1 MPIRSLDITERFD
14 GLHPSETGHKI
25 YAEYLSHVLL
35 LGEKKESISGLT
47 NRVVYTE
54 NDTLNSFFKELY
66 LDFSAQS
73 AYALLDINKVAVR
86 KLVTDDEVSEAY
98 IYFYR
103 DDEVICGA
111 YVTDSVKDNVGII
124 AFTRNNI
131 SCECIV
137 DWSQIDN
144 TTVTALSVVH
154 DIATRMEYCPMIYQ
168 ERQKLSLQLGKVPKV
183 CLDLGIYDVTAG
195 YGLSSING
203 TEVRDNNYSM
213 VSDYIDL
220 SDNALSIEGAVLNRV
235 SYYDSDKNFVLTHVS
250 PNINEDYVVQNAYA
264 RVAFLNSDNPGG
276 YENLRIFNS
285 QTNDILAEKIV
296 QIQGHVTAI
305 GKAFGVSD
313 NDDANMIIREIYA
326 DFSRQETYSA
336 ADIDEFYINR
346 NNDGDWYFFI
356 RSKGAIV
363 CGGHTY
369 EKEPE
374 GVIKHTRNNIDIYA
388 IINWA
393 AVPSEAKEYNYS
405 LKFVAIDN
413 IDYCPAIKDQLSLA
427 KIDDALANLEETID
441 TIVGDKFAE
450 REIQNKFVNAVQ
462 ISDGLSLTSAS
473 APQIGFDESAALV
486 GVASQAAWLQYGESY
501 QQIRLDIFQIS
512 QPTNVRHV
520 VVAKQGESLGG
531 EETFSISTEVNVL
544 PLGNRVWRTMFQHKG
559 GWWYRDYHFDTD
571 TLDDAVEMKFKDGES
586 EPVSVTV
593 NTRKSYMSSK
603 GYDES
608 DVNTN
613 IMTSSYYRDNGTKR
627 VYGCWTG
634 YNAHAI
640 LFYSDDN
647 LATIVPFAIFPD
659 TVQYEASI
667 AYAGSRLHII
677 TRGANS
683 VGYSDDN
690 GQNWEITPIAG
701 DNNRP
706 RLYNYN
712 EKIIWLYG
720 VSGRSRITA
729 RYGDDFNTAET
740 LFDLTSYW
748 GCVYPSLLVWGG
760 DMYLAYSDR
769 ALHLDDD
776 WAKDAIKYMYVGKIE

>member
-1 MPIRSLDITERFD
+1 
-14 GLHPSETGHKI
+14 
-25 YAEYLSHVLL
+25 
-35 LGEKKESISGLT
+35 
-47 NRVVYTE
+47 
-54 NDTLNSFFKELY
+54 
-66 LDFSAQS
+66 
-73 AYALLDINKVAVR
+73 
-86 KLVTDDEVSEAY
+86 
-98 IYFYR
+98 
-103 DDEVICGA
+103 
-111 YVTDSVKDNVGII
+111 
-124 AFTRNNI
+124 
-131 SCECIV
+131 
-137 DWSQIDN
+137 
-144 TTVTALSVVH
+144 
-154 DIATRMEYCPMIYQ
+154 MEYCPVIYQ
-168 ERQKLSLQLGKVPKV
+168 ERQKQSLRLDKVPQA
-183 CLDLGIYDVTAG
+183 CLDLGMYDVTAG

-203 TEVRDNNYSM
+203 TEVRDNSYSM

-220 SDNALSIEGAVLNRV
+220 SDNALLIRGAVLNRV
-235 SYYDSDKNFVLTHVS
+235 AYYDSDKHFVLTHVS
-250 PNINEDYVVQNAYA
+250 PTVNENYVIQNTYA

-276 YENLRIFNS
+276 YGNLRIYNS
-285 QTNDILAEKIV
+285 QTNDILAEKIA
-296 QIQGHVTAI
+296 QIQGNITAI

-346 NNDGDWYFFI
+346 NNNGDWYFFI

-369 EKEPE
+369 EKEPV
-374 GVIKHTRNNIDIYA
+374 GIIKHTRNNIDIYA
-388 IINWA
+388 IINWT
-393 AVPSEAKEYNYS
+393 AVPSEAKDYNYN
-405 LKFVAIDN
+405 LKFTTLNN
-413 IDYCPAIKDQLSLA
+413 IDYSPSIKAQLSLA
-427 KIDDALANLEETID
+427 DVDDTID

-473 APQIGFDESAALV
+473 APQIGFDESASLV
-486 GVASQAAWLQYGESY
+486 GIASQAAWLQYGESY

-531 EETFSISTEVNVL
+531 EETFSQSTEVNVL
-544 PLGNRVWRTMFQHKG
+544 SLGNRVWRTMFQHKG

-586 EPVSVTV
+586 EPVSVTI

-647 LATIVPFAIFPD
+647 LATIVPFAIYPN

-667 AYAGSRLHII
+667 AYTGNRLHII
-677 TRGANS
+677 TRGKNS
-683 VGYSDDN
+683 IGYSDDN
-690 GQNWEITPIAG
+690 GQNWEITPITG

-712 EKIIWLYG
+712 GKIIWLYG
-720 VSGRSRITA
+720 VSGRSRIIA

-760 DMYLAYSDR
+760 DMYMAYSDR
-769 ALHLDDD
+769 SLHLDDD